1 MVALHSCF
9 KSITSVCRSDLICRI
24 SDWISAKKE
33 TSLSS
38 LSGLITANPK
48 SVLDFNR
55 ALMCKTGLKPVSE
68 NHLNEQQKSNV
79 VQKEGKGSQATFL
92 QPARA
97 NLLTSPITP
106 APHHFSVVTCSH
118 DLLFSLLLRDPS
130 AVGPVRKDQTGA
142 KPDFGSG
149 DVAFRSDDASSL

>member
-1 MVALHSCF
+1 PSCF

-24 SDWISAKKE
+24 SDWISATKE

-55 ALMCKTGLKPVSE
+55 ALMCKTGLKPVRAKITLTSSR
-68 NHLNEQQKSNV
+68 NQTLCK
-79 VQKEGKGSQATFL
+79 KESKGSQATFL